1 VGNALTENRQRLVAE
16 PEHGPMPE
24 GEAPIE
30 NASPTAHRDR
40 KKTAVGWTLSMMP
53 GLPKRTTFAWN
64 IRIAPPPRQDQPS
77 VSAANI
83 RRRPRPVNRPCSD
96 RPRALSRIEM
106 ISLRYASAVPSSDF
120 TLRIRH

>member
-1 VGNALTENRQRLVAE
+1 VGKALTENRQRLVAE

-40 KKTAVGWTLSMMP
+40 KKTAVGCTLSMKP

-64 IRIAPPPRQDQPS
+64 IRIAPPPRQDRPLWTL
-77 VSAANI
+77 AY
-83 RRRPRPVNRPCSD
+83 RRPTSGVGRAQSTD
-96 RPRALSRIEM
+96 RVQTGHVLFPGSK
-106 ISLRYASAVPSSDF
+106 
-120 TLRIRH
+120 